1 MNTKT
6 AAAAALRRSR
16 RFLRAMRS
24 LSPASVIAVT
34 LALVFGGAG
43 IASATTGPN
52 SPTYFILGQSNTE
65 TSEAYLNNSNG
76 VPLKLVAPANDA
88 PLRVSNANLV
98 TSLNANYVGGYSAAQ
113 VVPYGGAG
121 NLPNGTTVPIGSANQ
136 QVASTGQLSAGTYF
150 VTATAQMGVL
160 SPNDGGYCYIS
171 AGSNPQAEIQQGGTD
186 QTGNI
191 EAAETAAVTL
201 TQPDTLQEWCHA
213 SGSSPAPPV
222 SYVYFGAITAMRVL
236 QNSGGSQ
243 TGTGAHAH
251 PHMPARQGR

>member
-16 RFLRAMRS
+16 RFLHAMRS
-24 LSPASVIAVT
+24 LSPMGVIAVT

-43 IASATTGPN
+43 IAGASN
-52 SPTYFILGQSNTE
+52 RLSYFILGQSNSE
-65 TSEAYLNNSNG
+65 TSESYLNNSNG

-98 TSLNANYVGGYSAAQ
+98 TSLNANYVGGYSAAE

-121 NLPNGTTVPIGSANQ
+121 NLPNGTTVPIGNANQ
-136 QVASTGQLSAGTYF
+136 EVASTGQLNAGTYF
-150 VTATAQMGVL
+150 VTATAQMSVL

-171 AGSNPQAEIQQGGTD
+171 TGSNPPREIQQGGTD

-243 TGTGAHAH
+243 TGTGVQAH